1 MVLNDERGRKLMNKK
16 KVASSKRLSFAEDL
30 IENLPI
36 GMMFLD
42 KNTPEPFT
50 PFDKLLESGS
60 YHKSKNKFSTSDN
73 LVSKLVTFFQRE

>member
-1 MVLNDERGRKLMNKK
+1 
-16 KVASSKRLSFAEDL
+16 
-30 IENLPI
+30 
-36 GMMFLD
+36 MMFLD